1 MGRPLC
7 ATLRR
12 CATIEGTVAVAG
24 TIVEAGALAVRSP
37 GTSVAATSDGG
48 RRFLLVSGTP
58 LREPVA
64 CRGPFV
70 MTTEAELDQ
79 AFADYQSGHLT
90 DEV

>member
-1 MGRPLC
+1 L
-7 ATLRR
+7 
-12 CATIEGTVAVAG
+12 
-24 TIVEAGALAVRSP
+24 P

-48 RRFLLVSGTP
+48 GRFLLVAGTP

-64 CRGPFV
+64 RRGPFV

-90 DEV
+90 DEVSCSLHRAACGGSSGPRADRRHVATA